1 MAEKEEKEPIYTR
14 KVFVNRVLRNRSI
27 KESEMTREDFDYFFR
42 KLAEVYN
49 ASPVGVK
56 RLLFEEIAPSM
67 IQLMNDEEVISQAKA
82 SMVIAKGLGGDTKTV
97 N

>member
-1 MAEKEEKEPIYTR
+1 MDEKERIYTR
-14 KVFVNRVLRNRSI
+14 KVFNGKVFKNRSV
-27 KESEMTREDFDYFFR
+27 KESEMTNEDIEYYFR
-42 KLAEVYN
+42 QLAEVYN

-56 RLLFEEIAPSM
+56 RLFFEKIAPSM
-67 IQLMNDEEVISQAKA
+67 IQLMNDEEAVDQAKA